1 MLGKIEIVGIVSALD
16 SEINRFKDEVENIDI
31 VEIGKHKFYTGNLDN
46 KKIIFTE
53 SGVGKVNAAITTQLL
68 IDRFSPD
75 ILINTGIAGGLDS
88 RLNHTDLVVAS
99 ELTYHDF
106 ETRLLESYSP
116 NVSSFKVEKRY
127 LEIAKDILKDKRYF
141 EGLIVT
147 GDQFITDS
155 NVKKDI
161 KGKFNALCIE
171 MEGAAIAHAAYLSD
185 IPFIVIRCISDFADD
200 DGDNDYDDFEIL
212 AANKASEFTI
222 KFIKAL
228 RI

>member
-1 MLGKIEIVGIVSALD
+1 MLGRIETVGIVSALD
-16 SEINRFKDEVENIDI
+16 SEINRFKDEVENIKT
-31 VEIGKHKFYTGNLDN
+31 VEIGKHIFYTGNIGS
-46 KKIIFTE
+46 KKIVFTE
-53 SGVGKVNAAITTQLL
+53 TGVGKVNAAINTQLL

-88 RLNHTDLVVAS
+88 RLKHTDLVVAN
-99 ELTYHDF
+99 ELNYHDF

-116 NVSSFKVEKRY
+116 NVSSFKVEEKY
-127 LEIAKDILKDKRYF
+127 LKVAEDILKDKKYF

-155 NVKKDI
+155 KVKEDI
-161 KGKFNALCIE
+161 KSRFNALCVE
-171 MEGAAIAHAAYLSD
+171 MEGAAIAHAAYLSG

-200 DGDNDYDDFEIL
+200 DGDNDYDNFEII

-222 KFIKAL
+222 KFIKE
-228 RI
+228 I